1 MINMEIFGAW
11 ISVIF
16 TLAILSYLYK
26 DNPFYKASEHI
37 FVGVSSAYWAVTFFW
52 TQVHPNLFG
61 RLYPSSQY
69 QVSENI
75 YYSLWYFPYKVIRLL
90 STLFGIADNN
100 VFPENGIDAGW
111 SEISFSYI
119 IPLILGIFM
128 LLRLIPSLSWLAR
141 WAIAY
146 IVGMAAGLRFYGYLN
161 SDILE
166 QINASTIDITGS
178 YTDIINAI
186 IIIIGTLTGL
196 LYFFFSRSDT
206 GLISKISKIGIY
218 FLMISF
224 GASFGFAVMGRISL
238 LIGRFNSLIEYSK
251 KEYYYGS
258 FWIFGIM
265 FIILAFW
272 AYKFDKQ
279 QDNIKAS

>member
-1 MINMEIFGAW
+1 
-11 ISVIF
+11 
-16 TLAILSYLYK
+16 
-26 DNPFYKASEHI
+26 
-37 FVGVSSAYWAVTFFW
+37 
-52 TQVHPNLFG
+52 
-61 RLYPSSQY
+61 
-69 QVSENI
+69 
-75 YYSLWYFPYKVIRLL
+75 
-90 STLFGIADNN
+90 
-100 VFPENGIDAGW
+100 
-111 SEISFSYI
+111 
-119 IPLILGIFM
+119 
-128 LLRLIPSLSWLAR
+128 
-141 WAIAY
+141 
-146 IVGMAAGLRFYGYLN
+146 MAAGLRFYGYLN

>member
-1 MINMEIFGAW
+1 MNQRIDIKKVSTKRDYQTFVEFPF
-11 ISVIF
+11 V
-16 TLAILSYLYK
+16 LYK

-75 YYSLWYFPYKVIRLL
+75 YYSLWYFPYKVIRLF

-146 IVGMAAGLRFYGYLN
+146 IVGMAAGLRFYGYLM
-161 SDILE
+161 DQLK
-166 QINASTIDITGS
+166 
-178 YTDIINAI
+178 
-186 IIIIGTLTGL
+186 
-196 LYFFFSRSDT
+196 YFSFF
-206 GLISKISKIGIY
+206 
-218 FLMISF
+218 
-224 GASFGFAVMGRISL
+224 V
-238 LIGRFNSLIEYSK
+238 
-251 KEYYYGS
+251 
-258 FWIFGIM
+258 
-265 FIILAFW
+265 
-272 AYKFDKQ
+272 
-279 QDNIKAS
+279 